1 VTGNSVQPARAC
13 VDNRPSKEREAGL
26 SALQQKIP
34 HPDLNTAN
42 RLVIHA
48 LSPETGRRL
57 CNSIA
62 KEEVSGLSPTGPCQ
76 GGYIWD

>member
-1 VTGNSVQPARAC
+1 VTANPAQPVCIRAGNRASKVQ
-13 VDNRPSKEREAGL
+13 KAGL

-48 LSPETGRRL
+48 LSPGTARRL

-76 GGYIWD
+76 GGHIWD